1 MKRCTSCGSVY
12 THKSIGNE
20 FCAINCFKFYHNDGD
35 IDGSIHQIISKLKDY
50 NDEVP
55 ELDTMD
61 KVFTYKEHQALVDQW
76 TQQDRGKCEVYIFPF
91 FTAS

>member
-12 THKSIGNE
+12 THESVGNE

-61 KVFTYKEHQALVDQW
+61 KVFTYKEHQALVD
-76 TQQDRGKCEVYIFPF
+76 
-91 FTAS
+91 